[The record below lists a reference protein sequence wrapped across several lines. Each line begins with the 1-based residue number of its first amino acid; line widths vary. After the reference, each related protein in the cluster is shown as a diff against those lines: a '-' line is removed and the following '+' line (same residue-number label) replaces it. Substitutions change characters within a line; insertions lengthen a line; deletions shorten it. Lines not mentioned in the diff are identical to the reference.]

1 MRAPGTGSVLIVG
14 AGPVGLC
21 LAALLATASDALDIT
36 RLDARAAPQRHTGT
50 AGLRVYALSRASQR
64 ILHTL
69 ESWSPLAPV
78 AGPYRRMRVW
88 CGKEIQRAACLNLD
102 AADIGEPDL
111 GHIVEDGDL
120 RVAVAAQLGSRAN
133 VELMFGAALERIDID
148 DRTVRVRTSA
158 GREHRAQVLIAAD
171 GTASTARA
179 LLELPVVEGAYDQ
192 SAVVGHVTS
201 EQLHA
206 HTAWQRFLPGGPVA
220 LLPLANGLSSVV
232 WSTTP
237 PRAEQLTAASDR
249 QFAAELTQATG
260 GVLGAL
266 EAASARARFPLRL
279 LHAPRY
285 CRARVALVGDAA
297 HTVHPL
303 AGQGLNLG
311 MLDAA
316 VLAEVLLRAFRE
328 GQDPGDLRVL
338 REYEL
343 ARKAE
348 NLKMMAALDS
358 IHRVFRFSEP
368 AGAVALS
375 MANALPPLRNALMR
389 HALGMAGAAAKV
401 AAAARAA

>member
-1 MRAPGTGSVLIVG
+1 MRAPPTGSVLIVG
-14 AGPVGLC
+14 AGPIGLS

-36 RLDARAAPQRHTGT
+36 VVDARAAPQWRAGT
-50 AGLRVYALSRASQR
+50 ADLRVYALSRASQR

-69 ESWSPLAPV
+69 QCWSAFAPV

-88 CGKEIQRAACLNLD
+88 CGKEWHRAACLSLD

-111 GHIVEDGDL
+111 GHIVEDAAL
-120 RVAVAAQLGSRAN
+120 RAAVAAQLGARAN
-133 VELMFGAALERIDID
+133 VELVFGAALERIDVD
-148 DRTVRVRTSA
+148 DRTVCARTSA

-179 LLELPVVEGAYDQ
+179 LLDFPLIEGAYGQ
-192 SAVVGHVTS
+192 SAVVGHVAS
-201 EQLHA
+201 ERPHA
-206 HTAWQRFLPGGPVA
+206 DTAWQRFLRDGPVA
-220 LLPLANGLSSVV
+220 LLPLASGLSSVV

-237 PRAEQLTAASDR
+237 AHAEELTAASDL
-249 QFAAELTQATG
+249 QFAAELTRATG

-311 MLDAA
+311 MLDVA
-316 VLAEVLLRAFRE
+316 VLAEVLLRALRD

-338 REYEL
+338 RAYEL

-358 IHRVFRFSEP
+358 IHRMFRLSEP
-368 AGAVALS
+368 AGAAALS
-375 MANALPPLRNALMR
+375 VANALPPLRHALMR
-389 HALGMAGAAAKV
+389 RALGLTGAAAKV
-401 AAAARAA
+401 AAPARAA